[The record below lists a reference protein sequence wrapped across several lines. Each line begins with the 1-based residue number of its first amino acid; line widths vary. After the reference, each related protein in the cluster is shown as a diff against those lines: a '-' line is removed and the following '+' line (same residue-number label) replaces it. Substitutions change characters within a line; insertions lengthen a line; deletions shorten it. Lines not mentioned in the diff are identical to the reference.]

1 MNMNEYLRWI
11 ETLDPEDNRH
21 SGKKEIKEE

>member
-1 MNMNEYLRWI
+1 MNEYLRWI
-11 ETLDPEDNRH
+11 ETLDPDNNRR